1 MLTRSR
7 IQRGEGKLE
16 EYNPKIGKRRTNP
29 PSQME
34 GKGGEE
40 GSEDESIQKTLQ
52 NLETIVQVLVQERE
66 DKMRRCA
73 TCEDKGK
80 RPGGDP
86 EPPKTPPSPSSPS
99 STHSESSSLF
109 KSSHKPKIKLDVK
122 FDLPK
127 YCGELNA
134 EKLDDWIQ
142 QVEVYCRVQNL
153 LDDADRI
160 QLATLRLGGTTLTWW
175 ESRIRDGS
183 SQHGKINLTWQ
194 GKGQSVQDYT
204 HEFRK
209 KAIALNVPLY
219 TQDMLLKYIGG
230 LHSYLRHSILVLN
243 PNNLDEVGVQA
254 THLESR
260 GKGSFIDKFDKNPSK
275 SENKSQNKGKGKKTA
290 IVKKEGEKPTCSHCK
305 KEGHDDSRC
314 WKLHPKKRPKRY
326 GGNKDKQKTAA
337 IVQQDLGSDSGD
349 ETKIVATR
357 IQGKEKGRSLS
368 SATSSSNI
376 SASTSKDS
384 TPKND
389 KQRNELFHIRVVI
402 KHTKVDT
409 LFDTGSQVNLIY
421 EEIVKKLN
429 LTTTPHPKPYPLGWV
444 CNDAQLQ
451 VTKQCKIRFA
461 ITANFVDEVEADVV
475 PLDICGLVLGSPYL
489 YDR

>member
-1 MLTRSR
+1 MQQLMMNW
-7 IQRGEGKLE
+7 Q
-16 EYNPKIGKRRTNP
+16 
-29 PSQME
+29 
-34 GKGGEE
+34 
-40 GSEDESIQKTLQ
+40 
-52 NLETIVQVLVQERE
+52 
-66 DKMRRCA
+66 
-73 TCEDKGK
+73 
-80 RPGGDP
+80 
-86 EPPKTPPSPSSPS
+86 
-99 STHSESSSLF
+99 LF
-109 KSSHKPKIKLDVK
+109 
-122 FDLPK
+122 
-127 YCGELNA
+127 
-134 EKLDDWIQ
+134 
-142 QVEVYCRVQNL
+142 R
-153 LDDADRI
+153 
-160 QLATLRLGGTTLTWW
+160 
-175 ESRIRDGS
+175 
-183 SQHGKINLTWQ
+183 Q

-219 TQDMLLKYIGG
+219 TQDTLLKYIGG

-243 PNNLDEVGVQA
+243 PSNLDEVCVQA

-260 GKGSFIDKFDKNPSK
+260 GKGSFIDKSDKKPSK
-275 SENKSQNKGKGKKTA
+275 SKNKSQNKGKGKKIAT
-290 IVKKEGEKPTCSHCK
+290 VKKEGEKPTCSHCK

-314 WKLHPKKRPKRY
+314 WKLHPEKRPKRY

-349 ETKIVATR
+349 ETKIVAAG

-409 LFDTGSQVNLIY
+409 LFDTGSQVNLIS

-475 PLDICGLVLGSPYL
+475 PLDICGLVLGSP
-489 YDR
+489 